1 MRQFQF
7 LFVLLLLTSCEI
19 SLKEDQNLLANLM
32 KKEPSRFWRF
42 LNGAD
47 SLEIQILYTQIN
59 RDERNRPT
67 FRSYYFRVDSIRYFY
82 PASTVKLPLVLLSFE
97 KLNDLGIQGLDKFT
111 PVFHDSVYAGQ
122 KSVRVDSAESN
133 GLPSIAGYA
142 RKILLFSD
150 NNASNRLYEFMGQ
163 LAINQRLREGG
174 YNIRIVHRLS
184 RSVTP
189 DQDRHTEA
197 IRFVSN
203 DTLIFAQPMLVN
215 PDSIK
220 PLRKVLKGIGFMW
233 GDSLIRQPFDFSYK
247 NSFPLQEQQEILKAI
262 LFPDYV
268 APGKRFNLS
277 SDDRQ
282 FLLQFMSQVPI
293 EGASGKLLMFAG
305 DEKPMPENIRIFSK
319 TGGAYGY
326 LIDNAYV
333 VDFENGVEFLLSAV
347 IHTNRDGIYNDDKYE
362 YETEGYPFLKN
373 LGQLVYRYELQRK
386 RAYKP
391 DLIEFKVKYNR

>member
-32 KKEPSRFWRF
+32 KQEPSRFRRF
-42 LNGAD
+42 LDRAD